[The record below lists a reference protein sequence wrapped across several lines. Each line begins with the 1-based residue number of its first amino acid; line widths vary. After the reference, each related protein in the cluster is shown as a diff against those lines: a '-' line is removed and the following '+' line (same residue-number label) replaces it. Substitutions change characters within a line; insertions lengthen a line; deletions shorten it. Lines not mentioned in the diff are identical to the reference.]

1 MKPIRYLFFFGFLLF
16 ANFIIAQTGTVRGII
31 LDANNQPIDAVNI
44 KTSVGTGTQT
54 NKNGFFKIVVPANE
68 NVTLTMTHIAHK
80 RIQFTVKLKNGEDY
94 EIFPIMSTTTE
105 QIDIVV
111 IESGKRKAVEGIQTV
126 SAETVRLIP
135 GANPGVE
142 NLLMSFPGINNN
154 NELSTQYSVRGG
166 NYDENLVYVNEI
178 EVYRP
183 FLIRS
188 GQQEGLSFVN
198 TDLVQNV
205 DFSAGGFQ
213 AKFGDKLS
221 SVLDITYKR
230 PVRFGGRVNLSLL
243 GGSASIETS
252 SKDSKFSTI
261 SGIRFRDNSLL
272 VNSKQTETN
281 FRPRFVDFQTYVT
294 YKFSDKFHLNFLG
307 NVAFN
312 DYDYEPLT
320 RQTNFGTLQDPIALL
335 VFYEGQEEDRY
346 RTYFGA
352 LKANYF
358 LNDDVTLKFIASAYH
373 TTEQEHFDIF
383 AQYRLGEVNTNIGD
397 QDLGNVEFSEGIG
410 SQLNHG
416 RNDLDALIFNV
427 EHKGTY
433 EIEGDDN
440 QIDWGI
446 KYTHEDI
453 RDRLIEWEVIDSAG
467 FSIRPPLPQFS
478 NNQPYDAFE
487 GPLEPFQSVRARNN
501 TQIDRVS
508 GFAQWSKQSMLGEH
522 EIYTNI
528 GVRAH
533 SWTINGDGIESKTQA
548 VVSPRAQFAIKPNW
562 KQDMLFRLSGGFYHQ
577 PPFYREL
584 RGFDGVVN
592 PNVKAQQSIHVVLGN
607 DYSFKLWDRPF
618 KLTSEAYYKNLS
630 DVNAYTLENV
640 RIRYRADNVAKA
652 YAYGFDMRLNG
663 EFVPGTESWVSFGYL
678 KTEENINNRGY
689 ISRPTDQRLKFAVL
703 FQDYMRK
710 IPNLKLY
717 LNLTYNTGLPGGS
730 PSYADPYLFQSKL
743 PDYKRADVG
752 FSYVLVDKDKQFDSG
767 WLSAFKELN
776 VGFEI
781 FNVFDVQNSITNT
794 WVRDVYTKRQF
805 GIPNFLTGRVFNVKM
820 GMRF

>member
-1 MKPIRYLFFFGFLLF
+1 MKPTRFILFLTFLLF
-16 ANFIIAQTGTVRGII
+16 ASVMFAQTGTVRGVI
-31 LDANNQPIDAVNI
+31 LDANNKPIDAVNI

-68 NVTLTMTHIAHK
+68 KVTLTLTHISHK
-80 RIQFTVKLKNGEDY
+80 LIQFTVQLKNGEDY

-105 QIDIVV
+105 QIETV
-111 IESGKRKAVEGIQTV
+111 IIDSQKRKAVQGIQTV

-142 NLLMSFPGINNN
+142 NLLMSFPGVNNN

-166 NYDENLVYVNEI
+166 NFDENLVYVNEI

-198 TDLVQNV
+198 SDLVQNV

-230 PVRFGGRVNLSLL
+230 PTSFGGRVNLSLL
-243 GGSASIETS
+243 GGSASIETV

-281 FRPRFVDFQTYVT
+281 FRPRFVDFQTYLT

-307 NVAFN
+307 NVSFN

-320 RQTNFGTLQDPIALL
+320 RQTNFGTLQDPVALL
-335 VFYEGQEEDRY
+335 VFYEGQEQDRY

-358 LNDDVTLKFIASAYH
+358 LNDEVTLKFITSMYH
-373 TTEQEHFDIF
+373 TTEQEHFDIL
-383 AQYRLGEVNTNIGD
+383 AQYRLGEVNSNIGD
-397 QDLGNVEFSEGIG
+397 EDLGNVEFSEGIG

-416 RNDLDALIFNV
+416 RNDLDALIVNV

-433 EIEGDDN
+433 EIDGDEN
-440 QIDWGI
+440 QVDWGL

-467 FSIRPPLPQFS
+467 FSIRPPLPGLG
-478 NNQPYDAFE
+478 NNQPYEAFE
-487 GPLEPFQSVRARNN
+487 GPLEPFQSIRARNN
-501 TQIDRVS
+501 TQIDRFS
-508 GFAQWSKQSMLGEH
+508 GYAQWSKQSMIGEH
-522 EIYTNI
+522 ELYTNI

-533 SWTINGDGIESKTQA
+533 SWTVNGEGIESNTQA
-548 VVSPRAQFAIKPNW
+548 VVSPRAQIAIKPDW
-562 KQDMLFRLSGGFYHQ
+562 EQDMLFRLSGGFYHQ

-584 RGFDGVVN
+584 RGPDGVVN
-592 PNVKAQQSIHVVLGN
+592 PNVKAQQSIHIVLGN

-618 KLTSEAYYKNLS
+618 KLTTEAYYKSLS
-630 DVNAYTLENV
+630 DVNAYTIENV
-640 RIRYRADNVAKA
+640 RIRYRADNAADA
-652 YAYGFDMRLNG
+652 YAYGLDMRLNG
-663 EFVPGTESWVSFGYL
+663 EFVPGTESWVSLGYL

-689 ISRPTDQRLKFAVL
+689 ISRPTDQRLKLAVL

-730 PSYADPYLFQSKL
+730 PSYSDPYLFQSEL

-752 FSYVLVDKDKQFDSG
+752 FSYVLVDKDRQFESG
-767 WLSAFKELN
+767 WKSAFKELN
-776 VGFEI
+776 LGFEI